1 MKSSA
6 ARSLLALLAFWTF
19 GAAPPMPD
27 PLTRPIAPELAPR
40 WLEPQVPMRIHG
52 GTWLVGT
59 VHMNVVLIDTGAGL
73 VLIDAGL
80 PQAAPLIEANLR
92 AAGFDIS
99 DVKLILSSEP
109 HYDHA
114 GGIAALAWDSGAAV
128 WATRAGAK
136 VLRAGRSG
144 ADDPQQATLFAFPA
158 VRRVHIARDG
168 ETLRMGNTAIVAHAT
183 PGHTP
188 GSASWSWT
196 SCEGADCAQIVFA
209 ASLNSLTDG
218 VYRWSDPVHAGAIP
232 AFRRSF
238 ATVRALPCDI
248 LITGHPEH
256 SDGEAKRARFL
267 ADPQDN
273 AFRVPGACR
282 TLADRYERALDERLA
297 AERAP
302 PR

>member
-1 MKSSA
+1 MM
-6 ARSLLALLAFWTF
+6 LAFWTV
-19 GAAPPMPD
+19 GATVPAPD
-27 PLTRPIAPELAPR
+27 PLIQPIAPDLAPR
-40 WLEPQVPMRIHG
+40 WLERQAPVRIHG
-52 GTWLVGT
+52 ATWLVGT

-80 PQAAPLIEANLR
+80 PQAAPLIEANLHD
-92 AAGFDIS
+92 AGFDIA

-114 GGIAALAWDSGAAV
+114 GGIAALARDSGAAV
-128 WATRAGAK
+128 LATRAGAK
-136 VLRAGRSG
+136 VLRAGHSG
-144 ADDPQQATLFAFPA
+144 AEDPQQATLFAYPA
-158 VRRVHIARDG
+158 VHRVRIVRDG
-168 ETLRMGNTAIVAHAT
+168 ETLRMGNTTIVAHAT
-183 PGHTP
+183 PGHAP

-218 VYRWSDPVHAGAIP
+218 VYRWSSPAHAGAVS

-256 SDGEAKRARFL
+256 SDGEAKHARFL
-267 ADPQDN
+267 AHPQEN

-297 AERAP
+297 AERSP